1 MTDTLAWPRLYEYA
15 LSAPLV
21 LIIVAIEAGITDVY
35 TLSSMF
41 TLMACCQVATAY
53 LWLIS
58 QPTPHK
64 LCV

>member
-21 LIIVAIEAGITDVY
+21 LIVVAIEAGITDVY

-41 TLMACCQVATAY
+41 ALMACCQV
-53 LWLIS
+53 
-58 QPTPHK
+58 
-64 LCV
+64 LCGSLFRSTL

>member
-21 LIIVAIEAGITDVY
+21 LIVVAIEAGITDVY

-41 TLMACCQVATAY
+41 ALMAFCQVLC
-53 LWLIS
+53 LWLS
-58 QPTPHK
+58 LWLP
-64 LCV
+64 L

>member
-21 LIIVAIEAGITDVY
+21 LIVVAIEAGITDVY

-41 TLMACCQVATAY
+41 ALMACCQV
-53 LWLIS
+53 LCMWLS
-58 QPTPHK
+58 
-64 LCV
+64 LSLSL